1 MTTIAEKLDSI
12 LNTKDAIQHVIK
24 DNGGYVPE
32 AFSEYPS
39 SIDAII
45 SDVLSLILLNDTLVI
60 RSDTKASDLNRFISK
75 LPQSGKTTTEGS
87 KPTATV
93 ITAQI
98 NVRNGGSASETYA
111 GLLVK
116 GDVVNVYGTASSGWY
131 KINQWRENGTSGP
144 IVTHSTYAYITNNTA
159 YVSYDPGK
167 STITV
172 SRKINVTAMVGTEQ
186 LKVDY
191 KQAELKGWDVIFDP
205 KYDPKDHDTSG
216 GETGGG
222 SSGGGSGSGSA
233 GSTVQQTVN
242 YSFDNCYTDNY
253 STQSYSSKIGTAPNT
268 IRQGH
273 WDGWYY
279 YKGNIRFSAN
289 KLTEVKNILNNT
301 KVSKVEL
308 YLERANTNN
317 GLNGAS
323 YMSVY
328 VCDSK
333 GANAD
338 VVVNNTS
345 TLKRGAS
352 IWLTLTDTVI
362 NGLKSGK
369 YDHFKT
375 YASSD
380 QSHYIVYSANPKLRI
395 TYTAK

>member
-12 LNTKDAIQHVIK
+12 LNTKDAIRHVIEN
-24 DNGGYVPE
+24 NGGYVPD
-32 AFSEYPS
+32 AFSEYPT
-39 SIDAII
+39 SIDTMI
-45 SDVLSLILLNDTLVI
+45 SDVFLLLLLNDTLVI
-60 RSDTKASDLNRFISK
+60 RNDTKATDLNRLISK

-87 KPTATV
+87 KPTATI

-98 NVRNGGSASETYA
+98 NVRNSGSASGTYA

-131 KINQWRENGTSGP
+131 KINQWRESGVSGP
-144 IVTHSTYAYITNNTA
+144 IVTHSTYAYISNNTA
-159 YVSYDPGK
+159 YVSYDPGNT
-167 STITV
+167 SITI
-172 SRKINVTAMVGTEQ
+172 SRKINVSAMVGTEQ

-191 KQAELKGWDVIFDP
+191 KQAELKGWEVIFDP
-205 KYDPKDHDTSG
+205 KYNPKDHDTSG

-222 SSGGGSGSGSA
+222 SSGGGSGSA
-233 GSTVQQTVN
+233 GSTVQQTVT

-253 STQSYSSKIGTAPNT
+253 STQSYTSKIGTAPNT

-273 WDGWYY
+273 WEGWYY

-317 GLNGAS
+317 GLNGPS

-328 VCDSK
+328 LCDSK
-333 GANAD
+333 GTNSD
-338 VVVNNTS
+338 VSINNTS
-345 TLKRGAS
+345 TLKRGDS
-352 IWLTLTDTVI
+352 IWLTLTSTAI
-362 NGLKSGK
+362 NGLKNGT

-375 YASSD
+375 YASPD
-380 QSHYIVYSANPKLRI
+380 QSHYIVYLANPKLRI
-395 TYTAK
+395 TYTAE

>member
-32 AFSEYPS
+32 AFSEYSS
-39 SIDAII
+39 SIDAMI

-60 RSDTKASDLNRFISK
+60 RSDTKASDLNRLISK

-87 KPTATV
+87 KPTAT
-93 ITAQI
+93 ITAAQL
-98 NVRNGGSASETYA
+98 NVRAEGNGSANYL

-144 IVTHSTYAYITNNTA
+144 VVTHSTYGYISNNTA

-167 STITV
+167 STITI

-191 KQAELKGWDVIFDP
+191 KQAELKGWDVVFDP

-242 YSFDNCYTDNY
+242 YSFYNCYTDNY

-328 VCDSK
+328 ACDSK
-333 GANAD
+333 GTNAD

-362 NGLKSGK
+362 SGLKNGK